1 MKLFFSLLIATSL
14 LGPLVAPGQPT
25 FTAGGDVTVN
35 QNSGAYSSATPWATN
50 IVATQPQFNILS
62 INFSGFLTFAT
73 DPAID
78 ANGFLTFEPTLNRSG
93 SATVTVELED
103 LSTGQKSIPATFR
116 IYVNFINTAPT
127 FTVTNPTITI
137 DEKDGAQAL
146 LGWATDISAGPNPEE
161 ITQDIA
167 FTTTLISQTPY
178 MSFVVSPKVDKTGT
192 LVFQADDKANGT
204 AVVQVTLVDDGSGFA
219 PNENTSLPD
228 TLTIIINPVNDA
240 PSFTVGDNIQVDEHA
255 GLVTIS
261 NWATNI
267 TAGAPDEDVSQTLT
281 FIISQ
286 KSISTYLQYDIPVSV
301 DATDGTLTFQ
311 ATPHY
316 NGVAVYEIFLQDD
329 GPSSP
334 PHDNTSPLTGFTIQ
348 VDFINDPPSFVIG
361 PDIVIDE
368 GDNTYIQENWA
379 TNISPGES
387 PNEQDQQLSFT
398 VVFRQVTGS
407 LAFLRSPEIDT
418 NGTLIFRPTQHT
430 YGEAI
435 FDVYL
440 VDDGEFEAPHQNQSP
455 AQAFV
460 ITVNQVNYPPNDLF
474 LSNTEILEKQ
484 PAGSYV
490 GTLTTADLDPEDT
503 FAYALVPGEGS
514 DDNDSFYLDGDNV
527 LTNEEFDWDTKNS
540 YTIRIKT
547 SDGEFSLEK
556 SFVITIEKLIEGIK
570 FANAITPNGD
580 GENDT
585 WELEDIEAFPN
596 ATVYIYDAAGQA
608 VYKSKEGYTPWDG
621 TYNGRP
627 LPMGTYFYIIDL
639 KDGKNVY
646 KGTITIIL

>member
-1 MKLFFSLLIATSL
+1 MKRFFSLLLATGL
-14 LGPLVAPGQPT
+14 LGALTTYAQPT
-25 FTAGGDVTVN
+25 FTAGGDITVD
-35 QNSGAYSSATPWATN
+35 QNSGPYSSASPWATD
-50 IVATQPQFNILS
+50 IVATQPQFEVLS

-78 ANGFLTFEPTLNRSG
+78 ASGFLTFEPTANRSG
-93 SATVTVELED
+93 SATVTVQLKD
-103 LSTGQKSIPATFR
+103 LSNNQTSIPVTFR
-116 IYVNFINTAPT
+116 INVNFINTAPT
-127 FTVTNPTITI
+127 FTVTTSTITL
-137 DEKDGAQAL
+137 DEKDGPQVY

-161 ITQDIA
+161 ITQDLTFSTSI
-167 FTTTLISQTPY
+167 ISQTPY
-178 MSFVVSPKVDKTGT
+178 MSFVVEPSVDKTGT
-192 LVFQADDKANGT
+192 LVFEAENKANGT
-204 AVVQVTLVDDGSGFA
+204 VEVLVTLVDDGSNIA
-219 PNENTSLPD
+219 PNVNTSIPD
-228 TLTIIINPVNDA
+228 TLTIIINPVND
-240 PSFTVGDNIQVDEHA
+240 PPGFTVGDNIRVDEHT
-255 GLVTIS
+255 GMVTIE

-267 TAGAPDEDVSQTLT
+267 TAGAPDEDVSQNLT
-281 FIISQ
+281 FVINER
-286 KSISTYLQYDIPVSV
+286 SITTYLQFDIPVSV
-301 DATDGTLTFQ
+301 DANGTLTFQ

-316 NGVAVYEIFLQDD
+316 NGVAVYEIYLMDD
-329 GPSSP
+329 GPSTP
-334 PHDNTSPLTGFTIQ
+334 PHDNTSPLTGFSVQ
-348 VDFINDPPSFVIG
+348 VDFVNDAPSFVIG

-368 GDNTYIQENWA
+368 GDNTYIAENWA

-387 PNEQDQQLSFT
+387 PNEQGQQLSFT
-398 VVFRQVTGS
+398 VVFQQVTGS

-418 NGTLIFRPTQHT
+418 TGQLIFRPTQHT

-440 VDDGEFEAPHQNQSP
+440 VDDGEFEPPHQNQSP
-455 AQAFV
+455 AQSFV

-474 LSNTEILEKQ
+474 LSNTVVLEKQ
-484 PAGSYV
+484 PAGSFV

-503 FAYALVPGEGS
+503 FTYALVPGDGS
-514 DDNDSFYLDGDNV
+514 DDNDSFIIDGDNL
-527 LTNEEFDWDTKNS
+527 LTNEVFDWKTKNS

-556 SFVITIEKLIEGIK
+556 SFIITIEKLIEGIK

-596 ATVYIYDAAGQA
+596 ATVYIFDGAGQA
-608 VYKSKEGYTPWDG
+608 VFKSKQGYKPWDG

-627 LPMGTYFYIIDL
+627 LPMGTYYYIIDL
-639 KDGKNVY
+639 NDGVNVY